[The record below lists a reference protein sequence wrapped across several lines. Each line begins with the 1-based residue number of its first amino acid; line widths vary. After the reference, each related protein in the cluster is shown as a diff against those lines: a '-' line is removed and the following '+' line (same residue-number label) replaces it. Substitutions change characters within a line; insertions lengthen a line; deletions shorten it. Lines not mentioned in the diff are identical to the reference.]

1 MKKSEHRE
9 EERRRA
15 IWLRDLSL
23 LEKRIVGRSHAVLAI
38 LLVVIMIASSFA
50 LVHPGKGSDQYHPS
64 IGPQA
69 NVSDP
74 LASVGVSA
82 TYYTLASES
91 NTPYTFSVPF
101 SENSSYT
108 SIPAFSSSSSWTE
121 SSNTVAGWTQNFG
134 SMYFG
139 MFSDSVNVQLD
150 QIAFNIGQATYLPT
164 NAPDENLGTIYANL
178 TSPLDVTYSWSH
190 TFNYVNT
197 GETVYA
203 YLDPQWTVYDSP
215 FTVQIGTWSVQFT
228 DVLETNYVWATAPSG
243 MTSNTGSQ
251 TNSFQTSAT
260 GSNTAINGVIGT
272 SYGTQDCF
280 FTIPA
285 NEASYNIVFSNPY
298 IPQIYSEYAGD
309 GATLDSTATT
319 TAGILSGSYIN
330 EMFGNV
336 NGDPNPGGSGSVAT
350 SASSVTYTITL
361 ENQEQAVLN
370 NVGSYFSGSVAYS
383 PSNPSP
389 NEFTYAVPFSFSTPS
404 GAYFGPYESGTNSFI
419 TDSGTFVPS
428 VTVIDLEQVDYSCS
442 QAGFFISLNN
452 GSYSQ
457 QSNAQDHSYTY
468 SSTYTSAQTID
479 NYIHSHQSVSA
490 QPIIRLHPRA
500 TLLIHSAF
508 HSRKIHRIRR
518 SHHSHP
524 PRHGLNPQM
533 TSLDG
538 LRISVLCISVCFL
551 TPRTW
556 SLTRSLST

>member
-1 MKKSEHRE
+1 
-9 EERRRA
+9 
-15 IWLRDLSL
+15 
-23 LEKRIVGRSHAVLAI
+23 
-38 LLVVIMIASSFA
+38 
-50 LVHPGKGSDQYHPS
+50 
-64 IGPQA
+64 
-69 NVSDP
+69 
-74 LASVGVSA
+74 
-82 TYYTLASES
+82 
-91 NTPYTFSVPF
+91 
-101 SENSSYT
+101 
-108 SIPAFSSSSSWTE
+108 
-121 SSNTVAGWTQNFG
+121 
-134 SMYFG
+134 
-139 MFSDSVNVQLD
+139 
-150 QIAFNIGQATYLPT
+150 
-164 NAPDENLGTIYANL
+164 
-178 TSPLDVTYSWSH
+178 
-190 TFNYVNT
+190 
-197 GETVYA
+197 
-203 YLDPQWTVYDSP
+203 
-215 FTVQIGTWSVQFT
+215 
-228 DVLETNYVWATAPSG
+228 

-442 QAGFFISLNN
+442 HAGFFISLNN

-479 NYIHSHQSVSA
+479 NYI
-490 QPIIRLHPRA
+490 R
-500 TLLIHSAF
+500 T
-508 HSRKIHRIRR
+508 
-518 SHHSHP
+518 
-524 PRHGLNPQM
+524 
-533 TSLDG
+533 
-538 LRISVLCISVCFL
+538 ISVANTAPQYVSSYLQFMGTGSEMELYFNISQPVFSGE
-551 TPRTW
+551 TEAVSVQWGDGSNSHAQGATY
-556 SLTRSLST
+556 SLTFTHSYARTGTYTIAVSSE